1 MEGSNCS
8 YVFLNKRKCKNEN
21 QPLISEQN
29 SNIQIDKQL
38 IEQKER
44 EISKFRNIAIQLLD
58 ENDQLRALNDQISE
72 EVEKYATVEIKNEI
86 EEITKKQD
94 ELEKI
99 AKEAE
104 KKMVEVSEKKPTVH
118 ERLYNLRKKK
128 GN

>member
-1 MEGSNCS
+1 MSQNS
-8 YVFLNKRKCKNEN
+8 YVRKHRNINFKD
-21 QPLISEQN
+21 
-29 SNIQIDKQL
+29 SNNQIDY
-38 IEQKER
+38 EQKER
-44 EISKFRNIAIQLLD
+44 EITKFKQIAMQLLD
-58 ENDQLRALNDQISE
+58 ENDQLRLLNDTITT
-72 EVEKYATVEIKNEI
+72 EVEKYATVEINDVKNEI
-86 EEITKKQD
+86 EEITKKQE